1 MLVKTLRMIKD
12 MPFQNPCPL
21 PRLNYFV
28 TLSHLLWFV
37 WHNCSY
43 ADFTLVHK
51 RSSKDNF
58 LLLLVCSYRNII
70 LCNVSA
76 ATVTTGFSVSRHH
89 HRTDNVH
96 HHHWCV
102 GLYATG
108 VLRKSCRHLSM
119 GELPVCLS
127 VSHRVR
133 CGQLFHH
140 SGGDEEA
147 EESKDT
153 HLLQCC
159 WGYGLWW
166 VFPRQWNWPGLPPRQ
181 HPKYRKEHPVSKLD
195 CLRTHRRHQ
204 ATSQAPFKTKPQLHH
219 DQQLHDRLILQGIIP
234 AGLPALQHH
243 LLEHVC
249 IAHWISSRK
258 NKRTVPFL
266 TVVTIAQMNKN
277 RRMII
282 IIINWWH
289 DFTSAEY
296 RCPSWCLMKKC
307 SAVTWRKSESG
318 CESERL
324 IF

>member
-12 MPFQNPCPL
+12 MPFQTPCPL

-28 TLSHLLWFV
+28 TLSYLLWFV

-43 ADFTLVHK
+43 TDFTLVHK

-76 ATVTTGFSVSRHH
+76 ATVTTVFSVSRHH

-147 EESKDT
+147 EESKGQVPSKIFSN
-153 HLLQCC
+153 LLSYL
-159 WGYGLWW
+159 GYRSRYAAIRQSPETNSGLLSSLCRY
-166 VFPRQWNWPGLPPRQ
+166 PPLTMLLRLWPLMGVSTTMKLTWPPSPPAPQIQKGTSSLETRLSP
-181 HPKYRKEHPVSKLD
+181 HPQK
-195 CLRTHRRHQ
+195 
-204 ATSQAPFKTKPQLHH
+204 AP
-219 DQQLHDRLILQGIIP
+219 GY
-234 AGLPALQHH
+234 
-243 LLEHVC
+243 
-249 IAHWISSRK
+249 IAS
-258 NKRTVPFL
+258 TL
-266 TVVTIAQMNKN
+266 
-277 RRMII
+277 
-282 IIINWWH
+282 
-289 DFTSAEY
+289 
-296 RCPSWCLMKKC
+296 
-307 SAVTWRKSESG
+307 
-318 CESERL
+318 
-324 IF
+324 